1 MSNWRDW
8 IPDDLDDLDE
18 WTDDDVPDNFEPI
31 QRRNYNKENIE
42 PKRIKPRY
50 ESEKE

>member
-8 IPDDLDDLDE
+8 VPEDLDYLDE
-18 WTDDDVPDNFEPI
+18 WEEEQPDNFEPI
-31 QRRNYNKENIE
+31 QRRNYNKDKPE
-42 PKRIKPRY
+42 PKKIKPRY